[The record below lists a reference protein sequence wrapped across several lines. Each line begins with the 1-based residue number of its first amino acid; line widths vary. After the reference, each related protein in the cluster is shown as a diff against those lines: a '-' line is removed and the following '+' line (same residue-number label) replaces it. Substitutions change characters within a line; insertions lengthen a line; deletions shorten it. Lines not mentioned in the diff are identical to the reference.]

1 MATEGTRLL
10 SRWTAQRPRC
20 VYTLQRKTR
29 STTLSCPIAGITIW
43 FFLEP
48 SSTNSHAITLPGYA
62 LFHLPVT
69 PRRIERP
76 DLRLW
81 KLCENMKNPRKWPDP
96 TNSADEKGRAADL
109 HLQRDDGKDSHRN
122 FSHPRGVRITISG
135 SLGSDAKRYQ
145 EKAVKAAIAKVSE

>member
-1 MATEGTRLL
+1 
-10 SRWTAQRPRC
+10 
-20 VYTLQRKTR
+20 
-29 STTLSCPIAGITIW
+29 
-43 FFLEP
+43 
-48 SSTNSHAITLPGYA
+48 
-62 LFHLPVT
+62 
-69 PRRIERP
+69 
-76 DLRLW
+76 
-81 KLCENMKNPRKWPDP
+81 MKNPRKWPDP